1 MKKMKTKKSL
11 EKRVKIT
18 SSGKILRKHQLEK
31 AKKPMTF
38 AKGDLK
44 NVKKMLGV

>member
-1 MKKMKTKKSL
+1 MKTRKAL
-11 EKRVKIT
+11 EKKTKIT
-18 SSGKILRKHQLEK
+18 SSGKILRKHQLEQ